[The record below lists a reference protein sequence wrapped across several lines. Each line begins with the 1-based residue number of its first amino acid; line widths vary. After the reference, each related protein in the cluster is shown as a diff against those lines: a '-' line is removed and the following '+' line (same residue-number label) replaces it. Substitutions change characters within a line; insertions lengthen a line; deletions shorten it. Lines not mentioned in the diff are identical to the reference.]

1 MPDKTLTVATYAAGA
16 SLAAITL
23 IYVFGPTYLLD
34 SSASASGPGLAGL
47 SSNRKNGVVGLSN
60 PANDCFI
67 NSVLQALAGLG
78 DLRLYLIREIH
89 RRSLDP
95 AVVYAQAIPPQS
107 RGPEDDRWS
116 QMEDWKIEGLQSGIV
131 TKGLKDILDALNE
144 RPIYK
149 KTITAAPFVRS
160 LEAAFRQRISRQ
172 QQDAQEFLQV
182 VAERLCDEY
191 HAGRKARNYVRRQVN
206 LLPVHT
212 TLTEPPG
219 TSLVEQK
226 LAALALDGAPQ
237 RRHPRLDTVSPA
249 AEDKDSRQRGR
260 DEEGTNEEDE
270 EGFPMEGKF
279 ESQIECQTCQ
289 FKPRPTES
297 TFCTLTLNVPQA
309 SSTTLNACFDGLF
322 KTELID
328 DFKCEKC
335 RLVHAK
341 EELEADVRKSTSG
354 SFRSKAVAAIAKL
367 QIAIDTDPEEPLEGF
382 DLPDIRYAPK
392 RRIARHIRV
401 TRFPKILAIHLSRSI
416 FDSHTSQ
423 KNAAK
428 VAFPERLPLGGLL
441 QQKKYKLLGVVTHKG
456 SHHSGHYESFR
467 RQNVYPPF
475 SNSNTFQ
482 PSGVYSVSGTP
493 VSTPRINALQQISGE
508 TSPLASTSDLLS
520 TAGDAISSTGDPQT
534 PELGPTPSTASLKL
548 RRTPTPVDKPSSPS
562 RRLPKD
568 AETSSIRSVAM
579 SARST
584 LSRITTRTRSSSRAA
599 SRNGAA
605 GSSNATLNLA
615 APTSDSADPVTISP
629 TAPTTIHPTETA
641 STAGKPPKKKK
652 HHNDRWWRISDEKI
666 KEATTRDVL
675 GMQREVYLLFYEME
689 RPAA

>member
-34 SSASASGPGLAGL
+34 SIPPGTNAGLPGL
-47 SSNRKNGVVGLSN
+47 SSNRKKGVVGLAN

-89 RRSLDP
+89 RRGLDN
-95 AVVYAQAIPPQS
+95 ASVYAHAIPKEA
-107 RGPEDDRWS
+107 RGPKGDRWT
-116 QMEDWKIEGLQSGIV
+116 QMDDWKLEGLQSGIV

-160 LEAAFRQRISRQ
+160 LETAFRQRISRQ

-191 HAGRKARNYVRRQVN
+191 HAGRRARSYVRQKAA
-206 LLPVHT
+206 PVLDLKT
-212 TLTEPPG
+212 VGEPVAS
-219 TSLVEQK
+219 SLEGDK
-226 LAALALDGAPQ
+226 LADLILKDALRDRASQPGAS
-237 RRHPRLDTVSPA
+237 T
-249 AEDKDSRQRGR
+249 
-260 DEEGTNEEDE
+260 EEE
-270 EGFPMEGKF
+270 EGFPMEGKL
-279 ESQIECQTCQ
+279 ESQIECQTCK
-289 FKPRPTES
+289 FRPRPTES
-297 TFCTLTLNVPQA
+297 TFCTLTLNVPQV

-335 RLVHAK
+335 RLVHARDI
-341 EELEADVRKSTSG
+341 LEADLRKSSSD
-354 SFRSKAVAAIAKL
+354 SFRLETVAAIEKL
-367 QIAIDTDPEEPLEGF
+367 QKSIDTDPEKPPEGVV
-382 DLPDIRYAPK
+382 LPDIRYAPK

-416 FDSHTSQ
+416 YDSNMSQ
-423 KNAAK
+423 KNPAR

-441 QQKKYKLLGVVTHKG
+441 QQKKYKLLGMVTHKG

-475 SNSNTFQ
+475 SNPNTFQ
-482 PSGVYSVSGTP
+482 HSGVYSVSESP
-493 VSTPRINALQQISGE
+493 ASTPRLNALQQGAGE
-508 TSPLASTSDLLS
+508 SSPLASTPDLLS
-520 TAGDAISSTGDPQT
+520 SAVESPSSPGDPQT
-534 PELGPTPSTASLKL
+534 PDEGPALSTTSSKL
-548 RRTPTPVDKPSSPS
+548 RRSPTRNDRSSPS
-562 RRLPKD
+562 RRPGPTSAPRDKD
-568 AETSSIRSVAM
+568 TETSSIRSVAM

-584 LSRITTRTRSSSRAA
+584 LSRITSRPSSRSGSRSAPTATNVSRVSSS
-599 SRNGAA
+599 
-605 GSSNATLNLA
+605 
-615 APTSDSADPVTISP
+615 
-629 TAPTTIHPTETA
+629 
-641 STAGKPPKKKK
+641 AGKSKRKK
-652 HHNDRWWRISDEKI
+652 HHSDKWWRISDEKV

-675 GMQREVYLLFYEME
+675 GMQREVYLLFYEIE
-689 RPAA
+689 RTVSGI